1 MSHYLFTLRWI
12 LPVPRKCK
20 KSGKVC
26 VVCTML
32 YFALGYFFSVILIY
46 STLFCSVLFCSV
58 LFYSILFYSI
68 LFYSI
73 LLFCSIATNM
83 NDMFYSIATNMNF
96 LSNFNIQPGV
106 RSNTRVIIK
115 EITGEF
121 PAESFLQAASWLL
134 KLVDCEPSTEPG
146 LTMMMMWR

>member
-46 STLFCSVLFCSV
+46 STLFCSV
-58 LFYSILFYSI
+58 